1 MTTARDWLAQGQMI
15 ALPNGRRIFYLEMGH
30 GQPVLFLHG
39 YPSSSHD
46 FAKIAPLLSDNYR
59 LIFFDFYGFGFS
71 DKPADH
77 TYSLFE
83 QAEIAEQLM
92 SHLGVGDLYVVAHD
106 MGDSVALELLRRGN
120 LPIQKLI
127 LTNGS
132 VLLKYYQP
140 VITQRLLLN
149 RFTGPL
155 LSRLNIGRRQIFDRQ
170 FGSVFAKKPTSAELD
185 DFFYCVSYNN
195 GYNIQYRLI
204 QYLRERMENELMWLD
219 ALEAHRAPLTVIW
232 GQLDP
237 VSVPQIAQEVLHR
250 RPDATYVPLHDI
262 GHYLQWEAPQMVAST
277 IRSAFE

>member
-1 MTTARDWLAQGQMI
+1 MMTARNWLAEGQMNT
-15 ALPNGRRIFYLEMGH
+15 LPNGRRIFYLEMGY

-71 DKPADH
+71 DKPAEH

-92 SHLGVGDLYVVAHD
+92 AHLGVSDLYVVAHD

-120 LPIQKLI
+120 LQVSKLI

-149 RFTGPL
+149 RLTGPM

-185 DFFYCVSYNN
+185 DFFYCVSYND
-195 GYNIQYRLI
+195 GYSIQYRLI
-204 QYLRERMENELMWLD
+204 QYLRERMENELIWLE

-237 VSVPQIAQEVLHR
+237 VSVPQIAEEVLNR
-250 RPDATYVPLHDI
+250 RPDATYVPLHEI
-262 GHYLQWEAPQMVAST
+262 GHYLQWEAPQMVASA
-277 IRSAFE
+277 IRSAFA